1 MSNYLSKLL
10 EKTSETTTGNGSV
23 DYVSNLLDKLTESI
37 GGNLS
42 SAIAAVLIIVLGWFV
57 AGVLKRISAKLI
69 AKTGIDE
76 RLNNSK
82 INLSKFISKLVYFLV
97 MIFVFTLAL
106 EKLGMTNVLE
116 PIKNMLNGFTGFL
129 PNIIGAGLVAY
140 IGYMLATIVSELVE
154 LSGNSIKKLVPKLK
168 LPENIDFVTIVK
180 KIVFIFIFIPLLIS
194 AFNILNMEAISEP
207 ATSMLKDFFKAI
219 PKVLVSS
226 VIIIVFVIGGRFLSE
241 LIKDLLNSMNLNNF
255 LNKAGL
261 ASITGNTNMVKV
273 IGNIVYFFIILF
285 GLTTAVDKLEFG
297 LLSEILYTIT
307 NYAGK
312 ILFGLV
318 ILAIGNWISTVA
330 ANNFSKNDNNA
341 FVASIIRVAILSI
354 FLAIGLRTMGIADEI
369 INLAFGISLGTVAV
383 TIILS
388 FGLGGREAAGKQM
401 DKILNK
407 FNGKD

>member
-1 MSNYLSKLL
+1 MDYL
-10 EKTSETTTGNGSV
+10 
-23 DYVSNLLDKLTESI
+23 SNLLDKLSESI

-42 SAIAAVLIIVLGWFV
+42 SAIAAVIIVILGWFI
-57 AGVLKRISAKLI
+57 AGILKRLTAKLI
-69 AKTGIDE
+69 KKTGIDE
-76 RLNNSK
+76 KLNNDK
-82 INLSKFISKLVYFLV
+82 INLSNFISKLIFFLV

-106 EKLGMTNVLE
+106 EKLGMSNVLD
-116 PIKNMLNGFTGFL
+116 PVKNMLSEFTSFI

-154 LSGNSIKKLVPKLK
+154 LSGNSIRNFTPKLK
-168 LPENIDFVTIVK
+168 LPENIDFVKIVK
-180 KIVFIFIFIPLLIS
+180 KIIFIFIFIPLLIS

-207 ATSMLKDFFKAI
+207 ATSMLKDFFSAI
-219 PKVLVSS
+219 PKVLVAS
-226 VIIIVFVIGGRFLSE
+226 IILIIFVIGGRFLSE

-261 ASITGNTNMVKV
+261 ANITGNTNLVKI
-273 IGNIVYFFIILF
+273 IGNLVYFFIILF
-285 GLTTAVDKLEFG
+285 GLTTALEKLEFNQ
-297 LLSEILYTIT
+297 LTDILYTIT

-318 ILAIGNWISTVA
+318 ILVIGNWISTIA
-330 ANNFSKNDNNA
+330 ANNFSKNENNA
-341 FVASIIRVAILSI
+341 FVASIIRIAIIAI

-369 INLAFGISLGTVAV
+369 INLAFGISLGTVAL

-401 DKILNK
+401 EKILSK
-407 FNGKD
+407 FNNKK